1 MIPLIVI
8 VGPTAAGKSEI
19 AARLAEKIGG
29 VIVNADARQIYRE
42 IDVVSAAPSISEQK
56 STRLYCFKQVNEPYS
71 FAEYVADADREIA
84 EISASGKVAIVV
96 GGTGLYV
103 DALVNR
109 FVSPPEAHP
118 EIRLRVQSLSA
129 HDALKELEARDAACL
144 NTIDVQNP
152 RRVQRALEVVMQTGQ
167 SITSFRETHEN
178 SPYRACMVGWAGGER
193 AELNDRIERRVH
205 AMFNHGAIEEVQ
217 GLLKKGYA
225 SNDPGMQ
232 SIGIAEI
239 SDYIQGASTL
249 DLTKQKMIE
258 RTRQYA
264 KRQMT
269 WFRRNKNIVWYTSFD
284 DIWHSVH
291 DFLQT
296 NYKQF

>member
-8 VGPTAAGKSEI
+8 VGPTAAGKSDI

-42 IDVVSAAPSISEQK
+42 IDVVSAAPDELARKNS
-56 STRLYCFKQVNEPYS
+56 RLYCFKDVNESYS

-84 EISASGKVAIVV
+84 AISAAGKVAIVV

-109 FVSPPEAHP
+109 FVSPPAVDP

-129 HDALKELEARDAACL
+129 QDALSELAVLDAVSL
-144 NTIDVQNP
+144 NTIDVHNP

-167 SITSFRETHEN
+167 SITSFGEAHEN
-178 SPYRACMVGWAGGER
+178 SPYRACMIGWAGGER
-193 AELNDRIERRVH
+193 AELNDRIERRVQE
-205 AMFNHGAIEEVQ
+205 MFKHSAIEEVRE
-217 GLLKKGYA
+217 LLKKGYTRA
-225 SNDPGMQ
+225 DPGMQ

-239 SDYIQGASTL
+239 SDYIQGTSTL
-249 DLTKQKMIE
+249 DHAKKKMIE

-269 WFRRNKNIVWYTSFD
+269 WFRRNKNIIWYTSFD